1 MSNPLHSI
9 NSDGILPDIRIAKEK
24 IRQYKQPEYK
34 FTYELEFGAIIKTNK
49 SQEEV
54 EKIYNQKVIKS

>member
-1 MSNPLHSI
+1 MSNALHSI

-34 FTYELEFGAIIKTNK
+34 FTYQLEFGAIIQTNK

-54 EKIYNQKVIKS
+54 EEIYKQKATKL